1 MLNCTQLNLLKRQYP
16 RYVFVLSKLVLLV
29 IFLISVTNFIIS
41 LIAVSLSVHAVHE
54 ALIPANSSDFEA
66 VLHAFLIDFGCTSFR
81 FKTMSFF
88 WCKMI
93 VDHKSIL

>member
-16 RYVFVLSKLVLLV
+16 RYVFVLSKLALLV
-29 IFLISVTNFIIS
+29 IFLVNATDFIIS
-41 LIAVSLSVHAVHE
+41 VIAVTMKVHDVHE
-54 ALIPANSSDFEA
+54 ALIPANSSDLK
-66 VLHAFLIDFGCTSFR
+66 VINAFLIDFGVSSFR
-81 FKTMSFF
+81 FKTMNFF